1 MHMWTIAYYEPTGL
15 FSLRPALSTASG
27 AQSLLVP
34 TPFAIKMA
42 LLDVAIHLYGVEQG
56 AAWWPDIRDL
66 AVALALPEALVVNKT
81 FIKIQRKAD
90 LPKQK
95 GVDKDE
101 YIRNMLAEGKWPLGP
116 TIAFREFVQF
126 SGMLGVAVQPH
137 RPNTDLPLA
146 RLLAHITYLGKRG
159 GFMQMQALP
168 TTGADIDD
176 AWTVLTESS
185 QQFAINGTLQMLDDC
200 GTGLTWDHVN
210 IYSGKAIKLGG
221 NERVLRSVVLPYAL
235 RRSSYRYSLYE
246 RISP

>member
-1 MHMWTIAYYEPTGL
+1 MWTIAYYEPTGL
-15 FSLRPALSTASG
+15 FSLRSALSTASG

-56 AAWWPDIRDL
+56 AAWWTDIRDL
-66 AVALALPEALVVNKT
+66 AVAFALPDALVVNKT
-81 FIKIQRKAD
+81 FIKIQRPTRVTKGNAEEVAEVKAA
-90 LPKQK
+90 
-95 GVDKDE
+95 GI
-101 YIRNMLAEGKWPLGP
+101 YPLGP

-126 SGMLGVAVQPH
+126 SGVLGVAVQPH
-137 RPNTDLPLA
+137 RPITNLPLS

-159 GFMQMQALP
+159 GFIQMQAVP
-168 TTGADIDD
+168 TTSADLD
-176 AWTVLTESS
+176 AMWTLLTQSP
-185 QQFAINGTLQMLDDC
+185 QQFAINGTLQLLDDC
-200 GTGLTWDHVN
+200 GTDLTWQHVN

-246 RISP
+246 RITP